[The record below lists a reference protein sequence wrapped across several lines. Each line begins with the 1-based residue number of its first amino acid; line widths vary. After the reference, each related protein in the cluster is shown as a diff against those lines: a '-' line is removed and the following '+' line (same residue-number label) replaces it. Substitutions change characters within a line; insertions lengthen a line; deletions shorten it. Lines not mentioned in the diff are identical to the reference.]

1 MPTHPDAV
9 QKPLVLSGE
18 FRLAVDPKKRVTI
31 PARWRASGLEDVYII
46 KSLTR
51 GCLVA
56 MTLEVLHDM
65 GEKAGSQA
73 TTVEDHQAFKDQF
86 FASALNCPVDSQG
99 RMVLPEELCKFA
111 GIEKEAVLTGSGQ
124 KFDIWN
130 PSAWQQR
137 QAAVAATYTTILKGL
152 GL

>member
-1 MPTHPDAV
+1 MDRSGAKWSVLPHKAMPTHPDAV

-130 PSAWQQR
+130 PIA
-137 QAAVAATYTTILKGL
+137 
-152 GL
+152 